1 MKTVSKFLAMAFIL
15 FSMAFIAP
23 SCSSDSDDN
32 NTPDD
37 GNIYN
42 SLIIGTWENK
52 DNYGNHLILKFRKDK
67 TMEWNFLNYPEESS
81 AGTYTIND
89 DIIIMQLKYKGENS
103 YETELY
109 CIEYLDEER
118 LELSENEPGS
128 SYVST
133 TSYHRK

>member
-1 MKTVSKFLAMAFIL
+1 MAFIL

-67 TMEWNFLNYPEESS
+67 TMEWNFPNYPEESS

-133 TSYHRK
+133 TTYHRK

>member
-1 MKTVSKFLAMAFIL
+1 MKPLHFIIPFLACLTAIIL
-15 FSMAFIAP
+15 P

-52 DNYGNHLILKFRKDK
+52 DNYGYHSILKFRKDK
-67 TMEWNFLNYPEESS
+67 TMEWNFPNYPEESS

-118 LELSENEPGS
+118 LELSDNEPGS
-128 SYVST
+128 SYGST
-133 TSYHRK
+133 TTYHRK

>member
-1 MKTVSKFLAMAFIL
+1 MKPLHFIIPFLACLTAIIL
-15 FSMAFIAP
+15 P
-23 SCSSDSDDN
+23 SCSSDNDNN

-52 DNYGNHLILKFRKDK
+52 DNYGNHSILKFRKDK
-67 TMEWNFLNYPEESS
+67 TMEWNVPNYPEESS

-109 CIEYLDEER
+109 CIEYLDEEL
-118 LELSENEPGS
+118 LELSDYEPGS
-128 SYVST
+128 SYGST
-133 TSYHRK
+133 TTYHRK